1 MQNLLKA
8 DEDGVRSRRLLIE
21 INCLEESRRVIYLS
35 THSNE
40 MADGDIL
47 FIENKTG
54 TWEQP
59 IPKSI
64 GEVVIKVVCEK
75 FTNNPK

>member
-1 MQNLLKA
+1 MLKT

-21 INCLEESRRVIYLS
+21 INCRDEIRRVIYLS
-35 THSNE
+35 THSKE
-40 MADGDIL
+40 MAGGDIL
-47 FIENKTG
+47 FIENKPG

-64 GEVVIKVVCEK
+64 GEVVLRVVCEK
-75 FTNNPK
+75 FSNNPK